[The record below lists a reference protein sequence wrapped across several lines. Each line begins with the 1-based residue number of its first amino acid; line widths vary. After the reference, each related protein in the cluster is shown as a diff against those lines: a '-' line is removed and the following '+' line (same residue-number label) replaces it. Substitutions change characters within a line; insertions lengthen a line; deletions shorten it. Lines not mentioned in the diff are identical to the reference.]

1 MNSVGI
7 GVSKGKSMIA
17 VMRSLGEVVILPFE
31 VRHTANELS
40 KLTILL
46 KRLDGETRVVMEATG
61 NYYAPMP
68 DC

>member
-1 MNSVGI
+1 
-7 GVSKGKSMIA
+7 
-17 VMRSLGEVVILPFE
+17 MRSLGEVVILPFE
-31 VRHTANELS
+31 ARHTANELS